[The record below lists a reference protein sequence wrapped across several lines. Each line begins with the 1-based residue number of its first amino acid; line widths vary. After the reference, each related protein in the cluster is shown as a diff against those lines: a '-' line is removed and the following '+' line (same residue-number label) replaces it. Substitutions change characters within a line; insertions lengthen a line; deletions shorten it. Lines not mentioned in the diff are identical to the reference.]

1 MSISRRRF
9 LGGAGALVA
18 LPAFESLMP
27 AKAHAAEVATSPQ
40 RLLVYFLPNGRMPAT
55 WVPAGVGSAFNLP
68 TASSGLTSLK
78 SDLHF
83 MSGFDHRAAREAAAI
98 ADHAKGTGPILTN
111 YAFNANNPLNNAIS
125 FDQVLVR
132 ELKPTTRF
140 ASLQWGTGQ
149 PAPCDFGPATCTYTQ
164 CISWKGSGE
173 PLSPVGNPLTA
184 FNSLFA
190 GSGEGATEIE
200 RAKRRASMKS
210 VLDYVSA
217 DATQLKGQL
226 SKSDTV
232 RLDEYLSSVRELEL
246 RITAPPMNTCASGQ
260 APAASLDYQSQVR
273 AFHDLIVIALQCDLT
288 RYITFMIE
296 YGLSGRSHPFVQ
308 STGGHHAL
316 THGGTGVLDQLVRLE
331 KWQCDM
337 GAELARKLKATND
350 AFGVPLLDNTAMLFL
365 PDMGNPSVHDHEDL
379 APVIVGKLGGKLKT
393 GICSRYNKEPLG
405 NLYVALGKAFGLNM
419 TTFGIDGVKAVSNV
433 LV

>member
-1 MSISRRRF
+1 MTVSRRRF

-27 AKAHAAEVATSPQ
+27 RASAQTATSPL
-40 RLLVYFLPNGRMPAT
+40 RLLVYFLPNGRTPAT
-55 WVPAGVGSAFNLP
+55 WVPAGAGGAFTLP
-68 TASSGLTSLK
+68 TASSGLASLK
-78 SDLHF
+78 ADLHF

-111 YAFNANNPLNNAIS
+111 FAFNANSPLNNAIS
-125 FDQVLVR
+125 FDQLLVK

-184 FNSLFA
+184 FNTLFA
-190 GSGEGATEIE
+190 GSGEGATELE
-200 RAKRRASMKS
+200 RARRRASMKS
-210 VLDYVSA
+210 VLDYVSD
-217 DATQLKGQL
+217 DATRLKGQL
-226 SKSDTV
+226 SKGDSA
-232 RLDEYLSSVRELEL
+232 RLDEYLTSVRELEQ
-246 RITAPPMNTCASGQ
+246 RITVPQPSTCASGQ
-260 APAASLDYQSQVR
+260 PPAATLDYPSQVR

-288 RYITFMIE
+288 RYLTFMIE

-316 THGGTGVLDQLVRLE
+316 THGGPGVLDQLVRLE

-337 GAELARKLKATND
+337 GAELARKLKTTND
-350 AFGVPLLDNTAMLFL
+350 AFGVPLLDNTAMLMI
-365 PDMGNPSVHDHEDL
+365 PDMGDPSVHDHENL
-379 APVIVGKLGGKLKT
+379 APVLVGKLGGKLKT
-393 GICSRYNKEPLG
+393 GIASRYTREPLG
-405 NLYVALGKAFGLNM
+405 NLYVALGQAFGVPNM
-419 TTFGIDGVKAVSNV
+419 TKFGVDGVKAVGDV
-433 LV
+433 LI